1 MAIEMRLRTM
11 DLVRED
17 MVRRRI
23 FADPAI
29 FNAEMKRIFGRTWVC
44 VGHESEIPE
53 PGDFKTED
61 IDGRPIILT
70 RHVDGKI
77 YALLNSCR
85 HRGATVCEIPYGKT
99 NVFRCPYHGWTYLSN
114 GELISVPYREEF
126 GPDFDIASFGLG
138 RLPRV
143 ATYGGFLFVS
153 FGSDGPDLLEHLG
166 HAAPWVDQFSGR
178 APERKVQATKPVKQ
192 RYVGNWKLQ
201 LDNFGDNYHPQFV
214 HPAGFGP
221 RRRRQ
226 EPNGAG
232 AQSSGPA
239 SRPSDVG
246 SRIQRSFARGHAMM
260 TFSPP
265 RSFGDPPKL
274 AEYITALSER
284 VGPDEARRLV
294 ATDLHVFIYPNLFIQ
309 TNMNHFRIV
318 RPLAVDQSEVQTY
331 ACRLVGAPDEYNQAN
346 LELTAGW
353 GSPAGFVQVDDL
365 EALTRVQRGLRA
377 DVDQWVLF
385 KMGRDERV
393 NEDGDRESNSMTDLL
408 SRGFYREWARLMSEP
423 DRR

>member
-1 MAIEMRLRTM
+1 MAAGMRLGTA

-29 FNAEMKRIFGRTWVC
+29 FEAEMELIFGRTWVC

-53 PGDFKTED
+53 PGDFKTEV
-61 IDGRPIILT
+61 IAGRPIILT

-77 YALLNSCR
+77 YGLLNSCR
-85 HRGATVCEIPYGKT
+85 HRGTTVCEVPYGKA
-99 NVFRCPYHGWTYLSN
+99 NAFRCPYHGWTYLSN
-114 GELISVPYREEF
+114 GDLVNVPFREEF
-126 GPDFDIASFGLG
+126 GPEFDLADYGLG

-143 ATYGGFLFVS
+143 ATYSGFVFVS
-153 FGSDGPDLLEHLG
+153 FNSDGPDLLEHLG
-166 HAAPWVDQFSGR
+166 RAAPWMDLFAER
-178 APERKVQATKPVKQ
+178 APGKKVQATKPVSQ
-192 RYVGNWKLQ
+192 RYLGNWKLQ
-201 LDNFGDNYHPQFV
+201 LDNFGDSYHPQFV

-221 RRRRQ
+221 GQ
-226 EPNGAG
+226 HGQWADGTAAPAT
-232 AQSSGPA
+232 GPGSPPA
-239 SRPSDVG
+239 AVPSRVV
-246 SRIQRSFARGHAMM
+246 RSFARGHGIM

-265 RSFGDPPKL
+265 RRFGQAAKT
-274 AEYITALSER
+274 AEYVAALGER
-284 VGPDEARRLV
+284 VGPDEARRLA
-294 ATDLHVFIYPNLFIQ
+294 ATDLHVFVYPDLFIQ

-331 ACRLVGAPDEYNQAN
+331 PCRLVGAPDEYNQAN

-365 EALTRVQRGLRA
+365 EALTRIQRGLRA

-385 KMGRDERV
+385 KMGRDESV
-393 NEDGDRESNSMTDLL
+393 SEDGDRESGSLSDLL
-408 SRGFYREWARLMSEP
+408 SRGFYREWARLMSEAS
-423 DRR
+423 